1 MAETTFHEYET
12 HFTVMNYGKQITN
25 IRCQPFIEMF
35 NEEYAQR
42 GVKFEDLNLKVRKTI
57 ADVFIA
63 F

>member
-1 MAETTFHEYET
+1 
-12 HFTVMNYGKQITN
+12 
-25 IRCQPFIEMF
+25 MF